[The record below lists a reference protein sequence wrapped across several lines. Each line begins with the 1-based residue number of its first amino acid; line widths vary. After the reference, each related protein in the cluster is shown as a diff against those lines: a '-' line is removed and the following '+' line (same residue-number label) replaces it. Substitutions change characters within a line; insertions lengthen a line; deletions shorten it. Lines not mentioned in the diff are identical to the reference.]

1 MEAKD
6 LNIAEQLIKDMEL
19 VKDVIHNLQF
29 AVKDAGVIEYVRDLS
44 QGIEH
49 DFQPKEELAH
59 ELIAQAEQ
67 EQIDFEGSNYYGD

>member
-1 MEAKD
+1 MEKE
-6 LNIAEQLIKDMEL
+6 LNMAEQLIKDIEL

-29 AVKDAGVIEYVRDLS
+29 SVKDVGVIEYLRDMS

-49 DFQPKEELAH
+49 DLSEKEELAH

-67 EQIDFEGSNYYGD
+67 EQIDFERQEYYGD